1 MASIRGDAPAHELT
15 VLKDHRR
22 ESHRPTGGHS
32 TYWDIDDLQFHCRI
46 GRSTAW
52 RLVRRDDFPSPIVFN
67 PRGVLWP
74 REEVIVF
81 MEQHREPD
89 HYRSGDRAEAPRRR
103 EPVFSSRPTRRR
115 SG

>member
-1 MASIRGDAPAHELT
+1 MAVRPEDAAVPELT
-15 VLKDHRR
+15 LVQDRAGN
-22 ESHRPTGGHS
+22 RPSRGES
-32 TYWDIDDLQFHCRI
+32 TYWDIEDLQFHCRI

-52 RLVRRDDFPSPIVFN
+52 RLVRRDDFPSPVVFN

-74 REEVIVF
+74 REEVIAF

-89 HYRSGDRAEAPRRR
+89 HYRRGDRAEAPHRR
-103 EPVFSSRPTRRR
+103 EPAFSSRPTRRR